1 MNLLKRIARAIL
13 PPILAPRS
21 WFSVYEGANFS
32 NRRGFVPGVTA
43 PTDNKLELH
52 PYARRELVRRSRY
65 LNKNSGFAREVVADM
80 AMYSIGDGIWPQA
93 QSSNHD
99 WNRKAEQYFNQWG
112 RLCDLTNRFHSPNA
126 RHWSAGAWTWTA
138 NISWRKC
145 GTASSNPGSN

>member
-80 AMYSIGDGIWPQA
+80 AMYSIGDGIRPQA

-138 NISWRKC
+138 NISWQR
-145 GTASSNPGSN
+145 